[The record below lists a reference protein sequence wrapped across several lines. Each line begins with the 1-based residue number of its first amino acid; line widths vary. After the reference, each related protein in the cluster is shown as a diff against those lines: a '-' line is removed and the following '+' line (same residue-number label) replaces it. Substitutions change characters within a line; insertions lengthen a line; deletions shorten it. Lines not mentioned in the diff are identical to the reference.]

1 MLLVSG
7 VTRANAM
14 MVVVRNQRP
23 AIIALL
29 LDDYS
34 SCSLLP
40 SRSLFLYEIGT
51 NATMLAVAA
60 VKT

>member
-40 SRSLFLYEIGT
+40 SRSLFFLYEIGT
-51 NATMLAVAA
+51 NATMLAA